1 MAGPAVDSS
10 RARLLASARTLFAR
24 LGYEQT
30 PTSAIAREAG
40 TSESQLVRSFGGKAG
55 LLEAIFEESWRP
67 INARVKDLLT
77 DARDGRA
84 AVVAVLSTILAGLDS
99 DEDLATIFLFEGRR
113 IRGESHQINLSS
125 GFVEFADV
133 VQRLIKRGQKDGSF
147 AASFDPAALAAALTP
162 PPRHR
167 RAGAG
172 AAAQPPPRRD
182 SRSLQVEPA
191 RHLHLVGRVGG
202 RLQGDRV
209 WHRSV
214 RGAERHAGVRSE
226 EHTSELQSQ

>member
-84 AVVAVLSTILAGLDS
+84 AVVAVLSTILAALDS

-147 AASFDPAALAAALTP
+147 AASFDPAALAAALTGAAEGMLRERVLARRGGGGRP
-162 PPRHR
+162 YNDRQIQRVFEAMLGAFAPPRK
-167 RAGAG
+167 
-172 AAAQPPPRRD
+172 
-182 SRSLQVEPA
+182 
-191 RHLHLVGRVGG
+191 
-202 RLQGDRV
+202 
-209 WHRSV
+209 
-214 RGAERHAGVRSE
+214 
-226 EHTSELQSQ
+226 